1 MPPDDLIYVTR
12 DPINAEAPL
21 DAQRGLVTPNDR
33 HYVRNHFRMPEPP
46 ALLSI
51 DGAVRTAQDLSIER
65 VRSLPRRSLVVTL
78 ECAGNGRAFI
88 DPPAPGEQ
96 WKTGAVSTAEWTG
109 VSLRSVLDLAG
120 PLPGAVEALFIGAD
134 EGAPKDLGRTIAF
147 ERSLPIADALGGEA
161 LIAYEMNGEPLP
173 VEHGAPLRL
182 VMPGWYGMASVKW
195 LRRITLREE
204 PFHGFYQTDRYVIE
218 GRPLRAIAPRAVIA
232 SPRDGDRVPA
242 GRVEVRG
249 YAWSGGDEISAVEL
263 TRDGGAM
270 WTRVEPATV
279 PSRYAWREWS
289 VRIEA
294 KRGDLVIVARA
305 VTKSGATQP
314 LDPVWNALGYSN
326 NGARPVRL
334 TVS

>member
-1 MPPDDLIYVTR
+1 V
-12 DPINAEAPL
+12 
-21 DAQRGLVTPNDR
+21 
-33 HYVRNHFRMPEPP
+33 PEPP
-46 ALLSI
+46 ALVTI
-51 DGAVRTAQDLSIER
+51 DGAVRTAHDLSIER

-109 VSLRSVLDLAG
+109 VALRSVLDLAG
-120 PLPGAVEALFIGAD
+120 PLPSAVEALFTGAD
-134 EGAPKDLGRTIAF
+134 EGTPKDLGRTIPF

-161 LIAYEMNGEPLP
+161 LIAFEMNGEPLP
-173 VEHGAPLRL
+173 LEHGAPLRL
-182 VMPGWYGMASVKW
+182 VVPGWYGMASVKW
-195 LRRITLREE
+195 LRRITLVEQ
-204 PFHGFYQTDRYVIE
+204 PFRGFYQTDRYVID
-218 GRPLRAIAPRAVIA
+218 GRPLREIAPRAVIT
-232 SPRDGDRVPA
+232 SPREGDRVPV
-242 GRVEVRG
+242 GPVELRG
-249 YAWSGGDEISAVEL
+249 YAWSGGDEIAAVEREL
-263 TRDGGAM
+263 DGGAT
-270 WTRVEPATV
+270 WTRVQPANA

-289 VRIEA
+289 LRIDA

-334 TVS
+334 TVT